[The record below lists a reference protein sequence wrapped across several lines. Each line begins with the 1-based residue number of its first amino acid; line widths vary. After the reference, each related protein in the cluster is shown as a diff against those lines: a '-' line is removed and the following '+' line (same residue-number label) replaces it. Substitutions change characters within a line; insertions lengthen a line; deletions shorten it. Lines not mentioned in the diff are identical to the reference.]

1 MRGGFRSDLR
11 VLKISDLDFRKGG
24 GLIPVVVQ
32 DFKSLEVLTLAY
44 VNEEALRRTIET
56 GYAHYYRRSKGRVMM
71 KGETSGNVQRVM
83 DILVDCD
90 YDALVFLV
98 EQKGVACHLGERTC
112 FHNRLRE
119 VEEMRRR

>member
-119 VEEMRRR
+119 VKGMRRR